1 MNWIFGAV
9 AGAILFCLPSQL
21 SARVLSREAQELAKR
36 TTEQLE
42 AYALRGEGDSIRS
55 VAHPQFMTVFA
66 PGLLE
71 SLDMVSTTVSNVKV
85 TRFDQETLDV
95 RIVGNTAVVVT
106 RADIDG
112 FVGTRPH
119 PTPILM
125 THTFVR
131 EDGKWLLLQ
140 RTMTPIT
147 VPEDVFRRVSGR
159 ALAGQRPV
167 SE

>member
-1 MNWIFGAV
+1 MAWVLGAV
-9 AGAILFCLPSQL
+9 AGAAVL
-21 SARVLSREAQELAKR
+21 SMSAEVPGRELSREAQELAER

-42 AYALRGEGDSIRS
+42 AYALRGDGASIRRI
-55 VAHPQFMTVFA
+55 AHPQFMTVFA

-71 SLDMVSTTVSNVKV
+71 SLEMVSGTASNVKV

-95 RIVGNTAVVVT
+95 RIVGETAVVIT
-106 RADIDG
+106 RADVDG

-119 PTPILM
+119 PSPLLM
-125 THTFVR
+125 THTFIR
-131 EDGKWLLLQ
+131 QDGNWLLLQ

-147 VPEDVFRRVSGR
+147 VPEEVFRRVSGR
-159 ALAGQRPV
+159 ALSQPPST